1 MEIEFFNYYPHN
13 LTVIKYKNL
22 HLSKISTF
30 NSPIYHNICCV
41 VQNFWPNVKQLGLF
55 TTIFVLVFKLKD
67 VSWHHVYI
75 TYKYQLVNLC
85 SVIIKLK
92 SVLSGILKLL

>member
-1 MEIEFFNYYPHN
+1 MEMEFFNYYPHN
-13 LTVIKYKNL
+13 LTVIKYKKL
-22 HLSKISTF
+22 HFSKISTF

-55 TTIFVLVFKLKD
+55 TTIFVLALYY
-67 VSWHHVYI
+67 VYI

-92 SVLSGILKLL
+92 